1 MPADKYQ
8 ISTQPELTAEIE
20 MRNAGENRSGTIS
33 KMLSRYLY
41 VLADARRRLR
51 DQFSEGE
58 ISLILDALNG
68 TGFFDEHAPIFIDAE
83 IADAISLDRLDAKW
97 GVDGAALVKKLA
109 ALSYADKL
117 ALVDAS
123 ERWWNR
129 VGADEQ
135 RGSAME
141 SLR

>member
-1 MPADKYQ
+1 MPVDKFP
-8 ISTQPELTAEIE
+8 ISINPELSLEIE
-20 MRNAGENRSGTIS
+20 RRNAGENRSGAIS

-51 DQFSEGE
+51 DEFSEGE

-68 TGFFDEHAPIFIDAE
+68 IGHFDVHAPSFVNAE
-83 IADAISLDRLDAKW
+83 IADAISLDQLDAKW
-97 GVDGAALVKKLA
+97 KVDGPALVAKLN

-117 ALVDAS
+117 AIVDAS

-129 VGADEQ
+129 VGAGEQ
-135 RGSAME
+135 NLSPVEA
-141 SLR
+141 LR